1 MDDKGDVLV
10 FFDLVYIKE
19 EGNETNIEECKKVAQ
34 DSSLPDLCKAV
45 AKIPKWPDY
54 VISDMKVYLNQIQF
68 KNGVECPSS
77 FTVQDLQS
85 AGYGSLENR
94 IVITVPDRNLQ
105 VGDATFSKLEGP
117 ISEFEDYQRVAQ
129 LMLNS
134 DIVKNVEQKVY
145 DLYNERIE
153 LPFIFIEGSSGCGK
167 SQLAMTLY
175 YKSLMQIS
183 ARKVYYLNCVTQR
196 LSTQHIYRYFE
207 SPSALFMKCIDSDFN
222 AQVSPSESRNQLL
235 ENKLHVFDFIRQL
248 LFDDIYGKQA
258 EVKVKKFE
266 GTELASLVR
275 SKFDAS
281 NRPVVILDEYLPRAE
296 SEDSINEKLLNF
308 IRNCFLTVGIMVI
321 TMGTDVQVAN
331 VSSRPLFA
339 LDAYNLLQKVQDI
352 DKVFSELFQRFRDYK
367 ELGNELCIAGQRAQ
381 VALALNACHT
391 ASNYDD
397 SAYLI
402 NYHYGRLLLDYE
414 PTVVSTDGLIVD
426 SKVYSPWCPKSAFPS
441 PEDDLLLHLVML
453 GGLGYKAIY
462 RGSSVCPLRVCLKEM
477 LQDEKVRSSLSL
489 SQLKKASHTVS
500 DDQWLDALMASAIC
514 LASRQ
519 GGVKGI
525 GLKEFFKHLMYE
537 LHPEAITFENLS
549 LDSLN
554 LIEEFAHVV
563 VPFYS
568 APGAKW
574 PDFILNSKE
583 FNCRNLEY
591 VAGNV
596 IVDSHGISNKNV
608 YRIYQSSD
616 VSIVVGAI
624 SQTESFDCFIK
635 GLNFDLSSCKFVK
648 LSQKEDAASF
658 EDFSD
663 QVYKKGQGGKD
674 GGKIS
679 KQLVVVIEIGQFP

>member
-1 MDDKGDVLV
+1 MEDKKFTTV

-19 EGNETNIEECKKVAQ
+19 EGNQIMDIKGQVVQQ
-34 DSSLPDLCKAV
+34 DATLSDLLKAV
-45 AKIPKWPDY
+45 AEKSYWVNF
-54 VISDMKVYLNQIQF
+54 VISDMKVYLNQSQF
-68 KNGVECPSS
+68 ENGVEYPSS

-85 AGYGSLENR
+85 AGYGFLKNR
-94 IVITVPDRNLQ
+94 IVITAIYHELLFGQARFSSLQ
-105 VGDATFSKLEGP
+105 GP
-117 ISEFEDYQRVAQ
+117 ISEFEDFQRVAQ

-145 DLYNERIE
+145 DLYSGGIE
-153 LPFIFIEGSSGCGK
+153 LPFIFITGSSGCGK

-175 YKSLMQIS
+175 YKSLLLNS
-183 ARKVYYLNCVTQR
+183 ARKVYYLNCVTYR
-196 LSTQHIYRYFE
+196 LRSQNIYRYFE
-207 SPSALFMKCIDSDFN
+207 SPSALFMKCVDSDFN
-222 AQVSPSESRNQLL
+222 AKISPSESRNELL
-235 ENKLHVFDFIRQL
+235 GNKLYVFDFIRQL
-248 LFDDIYGKQA
+248 LFDDIYGRKC
-258 EVKVKKFE
+258 EVEVKKFE

-281 NRPVVILDEYLPRAE
+281 NRPVVILDEFLPRFVE
-296 SEDSINEKLLNF
+296 EYSGNEKLLNF

-321 TMGTDVQVAN
+321 TMGTDVRVAN

-339 LDAYNLLQKVQDI
+339 LDAYNLLQKEQDI
-352 DKVFSELFQRFRDYK
+352 DKVLSELFKRFRDYK
-367 ELGNELCIAGQRAQ
+367 NIGNELFIEGQRAQ
-381 VALALNACHT
+381 VALALNACHM
-391 ASNYDD
+391 ASSYDD

-402 NYHYGRLLLDYE
+402 NDHYGRLLLDQE
-414 PTVVSTDGLIVD
+414 PTVVSTNGLVID
-426 SKVYSPWCPKSAFPS
+426 SKVYSPLRPKSAFPS

-453 GGLGYKAIY
+453 GGLGYKAMY

-477 LQDEKVRSSLSL
+477 LQDEKIRFSLSL
-489 SQLKKASHTVS
+489 SYLKKASHTVS
-500 DDQWLDALMASAIC
+500 DDQWLDALLLSAIC

-519 GGVKGI
+519 GGVRGI

-549 LDSLN
+549 LENLS
-554 LIEEFAHVV
+554 LIEKFAHVV

-568 APGAKW
+568 TPGAKW

-591 VAGNV
+591 VADNV
-596 IVDSHGISNKNV
+596 TVDSHGISNKNV

-624 SQTESFDCFIK
+624 SQAESFQCFIK
-635 GLNFDLSSCKFVK
+635 GLNLDVSSCKFVR
-648 LSQKEDAASF
+648 LSQKEDVASF
-658 EDFSD
+658 EDYSD
-663 QVYKKGQGGKD
+663 QIYKGGQGGID
-674 GGKIS
+674 LEKIY